1 MIFMP
6 KMWTTPDGEY
16 NKLFYGALQAPHLL
30 IAGATGS
37 GKSVIINQLI
47 TTVLKTRFPL
57 DNERGAQLILIDP
70 KRVELVQ
77 YKPAPHTLI
86 YASEPNEIIQT
97 LERVMSITEN
107 RYRQMQK
114 QQQRKYTGG
123 DIYIII
129 DEYADLVTT
138 NKKQVQP
145 IIQRIAQIG
154 RAAKLHIILATQCP
168 LAEIIS
174 TKIKCNFDYR
184 FGLRTRSA
192 QDSRNIL
199 GVNGC
204 ENLPQYG
211 QAYYMTPQ
219 GLTLYKIP
227 MIEDSEIERL
237 VKHWTNQSNTNSNH
251 FFSGLCA
258 FLGF

>member
-1 MIFMP
+1 MSQT
-6 KMWTTPDGEY
+6 WTTPNCSY
-16 NKLFYGALQAPHLL
+16 SKLFYGALTAPHLL

-97 LERVMSITEN
+97 LERAMATTES
-107 RYRQMQK
+107 RYKQMQK
-114 QQQRKYTGG
+114 NQERKYTGG

-168 LAEIIS
+168 IS
-174 TKIKCNFDYR
+174 KILTTEIKCNFDYR
-184 FGLRTRSA
+184 FGLHTRSA

-204 ENLPQYG
+204 EELPQYG
-211 QAYYMTPQ
+211 QSYYMTPQ
-219 GLTLYKIP
+219 GLTLYNIP
-227 MIEDSEIERL
+227 MIEDSEIEKL
-237 VKHWTNQSNTNSNH
+237 VKHWTDQANTNSNH

-258 FLGF
+258 FFGF